1 MSKKAISVRKARSLA
16 KGAIEETMAELESR
30 LGDVFNQLEA
40 KAGKAARVLCD
51 SEYPLEDDLAA
62 MDRVGDVL
70 SALRIPMAEVLEA
83 ESEKWG
89 QEAEKQEKDN
99 AYSIPRELGAW
110 YRELQRAYAAKA
122 ALLRRARCTDD
133 LREMV
138 RAEQEAATAGAA

>member
-1 MSKKAISVRKARSLA
+1 V
-16 KGAIEETMAELESR
+16 
-30 LGDVFNQLEA
+30 
-40 KAGKAARVLCD
+40 
-51 SEYPLEDDLAA
+51 
-62 MDRVGDVL
+62 
-70 SALRIPMAEVLEA
+70 EA